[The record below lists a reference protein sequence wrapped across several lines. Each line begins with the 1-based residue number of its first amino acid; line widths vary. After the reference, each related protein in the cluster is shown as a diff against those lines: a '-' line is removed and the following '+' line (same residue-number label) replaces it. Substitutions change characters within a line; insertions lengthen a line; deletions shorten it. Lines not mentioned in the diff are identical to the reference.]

1 MAEEEKS
8 SSKQSEEATAST
20 SKTEEGEVIGKRLGR
35 CKWFNV
41 LKGWGFIVPE
51 DGGQEVFVHQ
61 SVIRMGGFR
70 SLGENELVEFEYK
83 RSEKGLEATSVSGP
97 SESELKGSTFKP
109 KRKKRFRKVR
119 CYNCGEFANHLAN
132 ECALGALPKR
142 CHHLKLKQKIVLK
155 LFPKIARNQINQGKF
170 FLNFLFTFI
179 QEFLQAAREY
189 ATKVSYYG
197 DTENERKHLQDKELR
212 RLIF

>member
-1 MAEEEKS
+1 MLKTCLTREDKKIYFKLYKS
-8 SSKQSEEATAST
+8 
-20 SKTEEGEVIGKRLGR
+20 
-35 CKWFNV
+35 
-41 LKGWGFIVPE
+41 
-51 DGGQEVFVHQ
+51 
-61 SVIRMGGFR
+61 
-70 SLGENELVEFEYK
+70 YK
-83 RSEKGLEATSVSGP
+83 V
-97 SESELKGSTFKP
+97 
-109 KRKKRFRKVR
+109 
-119 CYNCGEFANHLAN
+119 
-132 ECALGALPKR
+132 
-142 CHHLKLKQKIVLK
+142 KLKQKIVLK